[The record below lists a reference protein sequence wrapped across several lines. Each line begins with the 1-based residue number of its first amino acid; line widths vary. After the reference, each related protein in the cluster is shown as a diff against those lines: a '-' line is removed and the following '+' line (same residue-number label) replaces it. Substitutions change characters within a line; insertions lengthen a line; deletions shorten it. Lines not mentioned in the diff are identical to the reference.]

1 MNPAKTLLITCL
13 VIFVSATC
21 CLAQCAGKINVEKS
35 KIETSG
41 KGSLSIR
48 VESKGSYEI
57 SLLKAGG
64 TELKEI
70 PMEVKTGFGNQ
81 TFRFE
86 NLSQK
91 DQFKV
96 AVKFESETRP
106 VCKNRKTDYIVFKK

>member
-1 MNPAKTLLITCL
+1 MNLAKTLLITCL
-13 VIFVSATC
+13 VIFVSAAC
-21 CLAQCAGKINVEKS
+21 CLAQCAGKINIEKS

-41 KGSLSIR
+41 KGSLSVKI
-48 VESKGSYEI
+48 ESKGLYEI
-57 SLLKAGG
+57 SLLKAGD

-70 PMEVKTGFGNQ
+70 PMEVKTGSGNQ

-86 NLSQK
+86 NLSMK

-106 VCKNRKTDYIVFKK
+106 VCANKKTEYIVFKK